1 MITPLGR
8 ALRLLRMERNMMLK
22 EMADGLKVSSA
33 FLSAIETG
41 KKPVPPD
48 FLPRV
53 SAWLKLD
60 DDEVSTLRRALDQS
74 VKEVKLKLPDGMED
88 ADRETASILARQFSS
103 LTSDDFVELREI
115 LNRRRA

>member
-1 MITPLGR
+1 MITPLGK

-48 FLPRV
+48 FVPRV
-53 SAWLKLD
+53 SAWLGL
-60 DDEVSTLRRALDQS
+60 EESQANMLRRALDQS
-74 VKEVKLKLPDGMED
+74 VREVKLKLPDGMND
-88 ADRETASILARQFSS
+88 VDRETASILARQFSS